1 MRADL
6 YLTQYGHAPSRT
18 LARKLIE
25 DGAVTVDGRVL
36 KKASEEIP
44 EGEHTV
50 SVAATDDTRFV
61 GRGGLKLEAALRE
74 FRINPEGLILADI
87 GASTGGFTDC
97 LLKQGAALVFA
108 VDAGHG
114 QLHPTL
120 RENFRVRS
128 AEGMNARSLTSADL
142 LEVDAAW
149 RGEHPYAPNTPF
161 SGLVDGI
168 VMDVSFISQTYIHP
182 VFRGLLR
189 EGGCAVT
196 LIKPQFEVGREH
208 LGKHGIVR
216 EPKWRRAAVERV
228 FEGARAAGLVP
239 VRFIRSPIEGGDG
252 NVEYLALF
260 RLTGEAADEGLD
272 VSSLPTKLF
281 EHTK

>member
-1 MRADL
+1 MRIDV
-6 YLTQYGHAPSRT
+6 YLTQYGYAPSR
-18 LARKLIE
+18 ARAQQLIAAGQVRL
-25 DGAVTVDGRVL
+25 DGATVRKHSTEVDETLSHAV
-36 KKASEEIP
+36 EV
-44 EGEHTV
+44 GE
-50 SVAATDDTRFV
+50 DILYV
-61 GRGGLKLEAALRE
+61 GRGGCKLEAALDA
-74 FRINPEGLILADI
+74 FGLNVEGVWALDI

-97 LLKQGAALVFA
+97 LLRRGAARVFA
-108 VDAGHG
+108 VDSGSG
-114 QLHPTL
+114 QLAPSL
-120 RENFRVRS
+120 LADERVTNM
-128 AEGMNARSLTSADL
+128 EKCNARYLSRDMLGEDFLRRGGADI
-142 LEVDAAW
+142 
-149 RGEHPYAPNTPF
+149 
-161 SGLVDGI
+161 I

-260 RLTGEAADEGLD
+260 RLAGEAADEGLD

-281 EHTK
+281 EHAK